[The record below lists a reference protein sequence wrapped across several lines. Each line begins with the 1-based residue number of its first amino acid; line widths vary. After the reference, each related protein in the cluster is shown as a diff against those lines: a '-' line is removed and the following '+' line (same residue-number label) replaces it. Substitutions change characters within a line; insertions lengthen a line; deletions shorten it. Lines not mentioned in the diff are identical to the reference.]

1 MDSPPNGEW
10 RLRKLARADFG
21 AWMDEAIAADDDD
34 EEEEEEEEEEEDS
47 MGVFFLLN
55 E

>member
-1 MDSPPNGEW
+1 MDSPKGEW

-21 AWMDEAIAADDDD
+21 AWMDEAIAAADDD
-34 EEEEEEEEEEEDS
+34 EEDDDNDEEEEDS